1 MHNDS
6 IINSPFVAEEEVE
19 VEVEEELAVEAR
31 RRYYNISKS
40 TKLILNSHKTVSS
53 SQLTIICIGGGGGG
67 GGIC

>member
-40 TKLILNSHKTVSS
+40 TKLILNRQNIFLKE
-53 SQLTIICIGGGGGG
+53 L
-67 GGIC
+67 